1 MLKFNSAFS
10 QTILYG
16 FSMAIMK
23 GISILMLPF
32 IAHQLSQQ
40 AFGRLE
46 VLSSLAVIISILVG
60 LGLEDTLYRF
70 AGQAKTAD
78 QRKSFAAK
86 IFGLGI
92 IVGVI
97 ALAIGWFSAPALSR
111 NIPGNISIYEIRLIV
126 MILALEG
133 AIAIPMGWLR
143 MENHALTFF
152 TMSISRAAIQA
163 TLILIMLEPGND
175 ITPVLEAGLFAAI
188 VQAIILAYLQIKDTG
203 ISIHVR
209 HEGAL
214 ILYSLPIVGSGLVA
228 FVLNGL
234 DRWILADQTSLSDVA
249 EYGVASKFAL
259 AAVLLLQPFCMW
271 WSPKRF
277 EIINQ
282 PNGNESAV
290 KAIGIGISL
299 CLIIC
304 VSVSTGAPVLITWLM
319 PDNYVMASEYAVGL
333 VLAMTLRELSDLVNI
348 GCYMSRSTLSQLWI
362 NISSAALGL
371 LIMLASVSSLGVWGV
386 IFALI
391 SAQLLR
397 LILFYWTSQYFYRLN
412 YPLIPIALLAAQTIG
427 WLGFSSQFDNV
438 IHQLV
443 YALIA
448 GLFMSSSAI
457 ALNLI
462 PLFPAKTTHEVKTRL
477 VEW

>member
-70 AGQAKTAD
+70 AGQAKTDD
-78 QRKSFAAK
+78 QRRRFAAK

-111 NIPGNISIYEIRLIV
+111 NIPGNISIYEIRLII

-143 MENHALTFF
+143 MENHAITFF
-152 TMSISRAAIQA
+152 TLSISRAAIQA
-163 TLILIMLEPGND
+163 TLILIMLQPGND

-188 VQAIILAYLQIKDTG
+188 IQAIILAYLQIKDTG
-203 ISIHVR
+203 ISINVR

-282 PNGNESAV
+282 SNGKEFAV

-304 VSVSTGAPVLITWLM
+304 VSVSTGAPVLIAWLM
-319 PDNYVMASEYAVGL
+319 PENYVMASEYAVGL

-348 GCYMSRSTLSQLWI
+348 GCYINRSTLSQLWI
-362 NISSAALGL
+362 NISSAILGL
-371 LIMLASVSSLGVWGV
+371 LIMLVSVSSLGVWGV

-397 LILFYWTSQYFYRLN
+397 LLLFYWTSQYFFRLN
-412 YPLIPIALLAAQTIG
+412 YPLIPIALLGAQTIG
-427 WLGFSSQFDNV
+427 WLVFSSQFDNV

-457 ALNLI
+457 ALKMI
-462 PLFPAKTTHEVKTRL
+462 PLFPSKATHEIKTRL
-477 VEW
+477 AEW